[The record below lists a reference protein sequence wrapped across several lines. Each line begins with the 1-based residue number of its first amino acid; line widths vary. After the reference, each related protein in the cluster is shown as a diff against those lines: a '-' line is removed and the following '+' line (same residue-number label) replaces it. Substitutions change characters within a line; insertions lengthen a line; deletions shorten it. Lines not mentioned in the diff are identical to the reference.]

1 MKLYDK
7 KLNGREDL
15 KKEKRRLNREL
26 KELEQEPLL
35 SLDDVMGEA
44 QGMGAGILQN
54 IMPLAGTFSGPLM
67 NIASSLV
74 GKIINRKRSKKRDDR
89 EDEREEDR
97 DSHPNVLTSVAR
109 EVLGSYLKWKAL
121 ELSYKG
127 VSLVVKKRKKKKAE
141 RKAME
146 HAVAE
151 AMERR
156 GL

>member
-7 KLNGREDL
+7 KLSNREDL
-15 KKEKRRLNREL
+15 KKEKRRLKRE
-26 KELEQEPLL
+26 KHELDQEPWL
-35 SLDDVMGEA
+35 SLDEVMSEA
-44 QGMGAGILQN
+44 GGLGSGIIQN
-54 IMPLAGTFSGPLM
+54 IMPIAGRFSGPLM
-67 NIASSLV
+67 GVVSSLA
-74 GKIINRKRSKKRDDR
+74 GRFINRRRKKSR
-89 EDEREEDR
+89 EHHDERE
-97 DSHPNVLTSVAR
+97 DSDQGNHPNVLKSAAK

-146 HAVAE
+146 HAVAA

-156 GL
+156 GI